1 MAYVVNQ
8 PTLSVPWPELDEFVR
23 SIGPFLACAWCALER
38 SRNVSAPVASGG
50 LASDAL
56 DTLVTLRVLH
66 RLPLGDVRS
75 TARSLYEPLA
85 WSYQPSWLRPDV
97 DMGTLLTEA
106 LARWA
111 GECTSSLRRSL
122 GVALGSTEARAY
134 LANFL
139 RKHRL
144 DPALGDELQSIQ
156 QGEWEALSLGR
167 KRYVLWASM
176 RSAASECLQN
186 DMSEQVARRVLDRE
200 IGRRSAWLNER
211 AKSGSVALTDFC
223 FLPSDG
229 WRQPLILDVAMET
242 FLPLGR
248 LYWLEPSSQW
258 RF

>member
-8 PTLSVPWPELDEFVR
+8 QTLNVPWPELDEFVR

-38 SRNVSAPVASGG
+38 SRSISAPVASGG
-50 LASDAL
+50 LACDAL
-56 DTLVTLRVLH
+56 DTLAMLKVLRRV
-66 RLPLGDVRS
+66 PVGDVGS

-97 DMGTLLTEA
+97 DMGALLTGA

-111 GECTSSLRRSL
+111 SECSSNLKRSL
-122 GVALGSTEARAY
+122 GVALSRTEARAY
-134 LANFL
+134 LANLL

-144 DPALGDELQSIQ
+144 DSALADELRSIQ
-156 QGEWEALSLGR
+156 QGDWEALSLGR

-186 DMSEQVARRVLDRE
+186 DLSESVARRVLDWE
-200 IGRRSAWLNER
+200 IGRRSVWLNER
-211 AKSGSVALTDFC
+211 VKSGSVALTDFC

-242 FLPLGR
+242 LLPLGR
-248 LYWLEPSSQW
+248 LYWLEPSNQW
-258 RF
+258 RL